1 MNIERVVAA
10 ATLAL
15 AGCSTE
21 APESDGTGS
30 SAPPAARTVAA
41 SGHQRRFSVAD
52 SLGGG
57 FASESTGARIGWAY
71 ESMIDLRAEGTRI
84 SVDGRGLPEAGAA
97 STEKLG
103 FNNTTYSRVVEL
115 DGLARSVSCKPGDP
129 ARGVFERTRL
139 EDGRISGEFEV
150 VFERCS
156 DGTTGQPVRLP
167 GLPMTVTGSF
177 DDLPLSG

>member
-1 MNIERVVAA
+1 M
-10 ATLAL
+10 
-15 AGCSTE
+15 
-21 APESDGTGS
+21 
-30 SAPPAARTVAA
+30 
-41 SGHQRRFSVAD
+41 
-52 SLGGG
+52 
-57 FASESTGARIGWAY
+57 
-71 ESMIDLRAEGTRI
+71 
-84 SVDGRGLPEAGAA
+84 
-97 STEKLG
+97 
-103 FNNTTYSRVVEL
+103 
-115 DGLARSVSCKPGDP
+115 SCKPGDP